1 MLGAIPIGIWA
12 LERYQEPF
20 EAYTDYHNTIN
31 TLKVNLQI
39 QKMHLDTT
47 LRGIGLRD
55 PTAEELRAC
64 LRAKF
69 PDRHEQLLFIIAQM
83 DELTA
88 GLMANLMVDIDRK
101 VRPELCLPYMRLVIV
116 VMGAAA

>member
-1 MLGAIPIGIWA
+1 MEAAGLVLGAIPIGIWA
-12 LERYQEPF
+12 LEHYQEPL

-47 LRGIGLRD
+47 LLSIGLRD
-55 PTAEELRAC
+55 PTPEELRAC

-69 PDRHEQLLFIIAQM
+69 PGRHEELLFIIAQM

-88 GLMANLMVDIDRK
+88 GLMANLMVDMNRK
-101 VRPELCLPYMRLVIV
+101 VTLII
-116 VMGAAA
+116 